1 MRTVLPFSQ
10 EFQRDKPPNAQPQYL
25 YGSKVSTLFFLYQP
39 QREHGPFLDLISGGY
54 FFIDV
59 CHDFAGSEHL
69 FSPHVEAKRS
79 LHVSNT
85 TYSCRIQV
93 EKHHYG
99 ERFVKCLK
107 TCGRYMKKFQIFCK
121 KLNLYDKSTLNGTNY
136 IDRIK

>member
-1 MRTVLPFSQ
+1 MEV
-10 EFQRDKPPNAQPQYL
+10 
-25 YGSKVSTLFFLYQP
+25 
-39 QREHGPFLDLISGGY
+39 I
-54 FFIDV
+54 FIDF

-85 TYSCRIQV
+85 IYSCRIQV

-99 ERFVKCLK
+99 ERYVKCLK
-107 TCGRYMKKFQIFCK
+107 TCGRYMKKFQIFA
-121 KLNLYDKSTLNGTNY
+121 KSLIYMTSTSNGTNY